1 MYPRPPPF
9 HCSFLH
15 RCIALVIIPK
25 QIQIQLYETW
35 HISIIN
41 QTSGRIVTRGLTP
54 FLIFDHRQ
62 FSSTVS
68 SLSPFAPHMGTLIN
82 KNLSIPLL
90 PMGSLNH
97 TNPGHRKKLS
107 PQTPSHYTTFALVIM
122 NQMASALLFQ
132 EFLLRV
138 INSLPNSFG
147 MCGIISL
154 NIQPTINV
162 RESILS
168 LWGDCSGIKIEIPY
182 RRISGKSPNTWNIN
196 IHLSIIDV

>member
-15 RCIALVIIPK
+15 RRIALVIIPK

-122 NQMASALLFQ
+122 NQMASALLF
-132 EFLLRV
+132 
-138 INSLPNSFG
+138 
-147 MCGIISL
+147 
-154 NIQPTINV
+154 
-162 RESILS
+162 
-168 LWGDCSGIKIEIPY
+168 
-182 RRISGKSPNTWNIN
+182 
-196 IHLSIIDV
+196 